1 MILRIFSSSR
11 KIKEYQEKAKAKNA
25 LLDSAF
31 LVSDFLDRVCVVNSF
46 KASSYESLLLMQEA
60 CLKSKDLEKKL
71 GISAEFFAF
80 LKNNEYLFSFF
91 KELSLEKK
99 SIQDLKNNDYYAT
112 YNEHLEILDEVYTNY
127 LLLLKQHNLYDDLS
141 LAQEYKL
148 NLDFLNE
155 YEGIYYDLQ
164 GFLSKFEEDL
174 LCEISKIK
182 STIISFKTSKFNL
195 EYLLELDFLK
205 DIHLELDMF
214 YEVNLSQKKILKQEK
229 LSNPNTLVKL
239 KAFELRSLQCAFV
252 MDEISNFVRA
262 GIDPEKI
269 AVITPDES
277 FCELLKLFDKNNML
291 NFASGVSIKESLF
304 YQKIKALYN
313 GANSD
318 AFIYKID
325 ENYFEQEKMIFD
337 YHNTLLHY
345 LELQFE
351 DFKTRF
357 DQICDLQYFENLI
370 HSFLKDE
377 SQELMN
383 LVQKELCFIKDL
395 LKNKSLKIKELMQL
409 FFMQLDQIKLS
420 YVGGGKVTVMGLL
433 ESRGLSFDGVVILDF
448 NEDFVPKRSI
458 NELFLNNEVRKKAGL
473 ISYERRENLQRLY
486 YENLMKNAKKLS
498 ISFVENE
505 EQTRSRFLDELDF
518 NFFEEKTTP
527 SKAYLNALKLGYQGV
542 RLNLNPI
549 KAPVLKHD
557 IFEKELSFSRLN
569 LFLYQKRTY
578 FYRYILELP
587 EARALSDESKAKNQG
602 NFIHKI
608 LELYYKNYSK
618 NNFNLKIFNDLLEQ
632 EYQKYSISE
641 LELEIFKLKFIQ
653 FAKNEEEH
661 FKLGYKV
668 IEQEEEHHKALNI
681 QNHTIRLKGIVDR
694 IDKLEDK
701 HFIIDYKSGK
711 VPSKSFQLAFY
722 KALYDENAETKF
734 YDLNQ
739 MQFVEEKA
747 KSLDE
752 LKECLKDLLE
762 QREEEIEFENDKDEY
777 CPYKI
782 IYKKDFR

>member
-229 LSNPNTLVKL
+229 LSNPNTLIKL

-351 DFKTRF
+351 DFRTRF

-395 LKNKSLKIKELMQL
+395 LKNKSLKLKELMQL

-486 YENLMKNAKKLS
+486 YENLIKNAKKLS

-569 LFLYQKRTY
+569 LFLNQKRTY

-587 EARALSDESKAKNQG
+587 EPRALSYESKAKNQG
-602 NFIHKI
+602 NFIHKM

-653 FAKNEEEH
+653 FAENEKEH

-668 IEQEEEHHKALNI
+668 IEQEEEHYKALNI
-681 QNHTIRLKGIVDR
+681 QNHTIRLKGIIDR

>member
-229 LSNPNTLVKL
+229 LSNPNTLIKL

-351 DFKTRF
+351 DFRTRF

-395 LKNKSLKIKELMQL
+395 LKNKSLKLKELMQL

-486 YENLMKNAKKLS
+486 YENLIKNAKKLS

-549 KAPVLKHD
+549 KVPVLKHD

-569 LFLYQKRTY
+569 LFLNQKRTY

-587 EARALSDESKAKNQG
+587 EPRALSDESKAKNQG
-602 NFIHKI
+602 NFIHKM

-653 FAKNEEEH
+653 FAENEKEH

-668 IEQEEEHHKALNI
+668 IEQEEEHYKALNI
-681 QNHTIRLKGIVDR
+681 QNHTIRLKGIIDR

>member
-351 DFKTRF
+351 DFRTRF

-395 LKNKSLKIKELMQL
+395 LKNKSLKLKELMQL

-527 SKAYLNALKLGYQGV
+527 SKAYLNALKLDYQGV
-542 RLNLNPI
+542 ELNLNPI

-569 LFLYQKRTY
+569 LFLNQKRTY
-578 FYRYILELP
+578 FYRY
-587 EARALSDESKAKNQG
+587 
-602 NFIHKI
+602 
-608 LELYYKNYSK
+608 
-618 NNFNLKIFNDLLEQ
+618 
-632 EYQKYSISE
+632 
-641 LELEIFKLKFIQ
+641 
-653 FAKNEEEH
+653 
-661 FKLGYKV
+661 
-668 IEQEEEHHKALNI
+668 
-681 QNHTIRLKGIVDR
+681 
-694 IDKLEDK
+694 
-701 HFIIDYKSGK
+701 
-711 VPSKSFQLAFY
+711 
-722 KALYDENAETKF
+722 
-734 YDLNQ
+734 
-739 MQFVEEKA
+739 
-747 KSLDE
+747 
-752 LKECLKDLLE
+752 
-762 QREEEIEFENDKDEY
+762 
-777 CPYKI
+777 
-782 IYKKDFR
+782 

>member
-1 MILRIFSSSR
+1 
-11 KIKEYQEKAKAKNA
+11 
-25 LLDSAF
+25 
-31 LVSDFLDRVCVVNSF
+31 
-46 KASSYESLLLMQEA
+46 
-60 CLKSKDLEKKL
+60 
-71 GISAEFFAF
+71 SAEFFAF

-229 LSNPNTLVKL
+229 LSNPNTLIKL

-351 DFKTRF
+351 DFRTRF

-395 LKNKSLKIKELMQL
+395 LKNKSLKLKELMQL

-486 YENLMKNAKKLS
+486 YENLIKNAKKLS

-569 LFLYQKRTY
+569 LFLNQKRTY

-587 EARALSDESKAKNQG
+587 EPRALSDESKAKNQG
-602 NFIHKI
+602 NFIHKM

-653 FAKNEEEH
+653 FAENEKEH

-668 IEQEEEHHKALNI
+668 IEQEEEHYKALNI
-681 QNHTIRLKGIVDR
+681 QNHTIRLKGIIDR

>member
-11 KIKEYQEKAKAKNA
+11 KIKEYQEKAKTKNA

-351 DFKTRF
+351 DFRTRF

-395 LKNKSLKIKELMQL
+395 LKNKSLKLKELMQL

-486 YENLMKNAKKLS
+486 YENLIKNAKKLS

-569 LFLYQKRTY
+569 LFLNQKRTY

-587 EARALSDESKAKNQG
+587 EPRALSDESKAKNQG
-602 NFIHKI
+602 NFIHKM

-618 NNFNLKIFNDLLEQ
+618 NNFNLKIFND
-632 EYQKYSISE
+632 
-641 LELEIFKLKFIQ
+641 
-653 FAKNEEEH
+653 
-661 FKLGYKV
+661 
-668 IEQEEEHHKALNI
+668 
-681 QNHTIRLKGIVDR
+681 
-694 IDKLEDK
+694 
-701 HFIIDYKSGK
+701 
-711 VPSKSFQLAFY
+711 
-722 KALYDENAETKF
+722 
-734 YDLNQ
+734 
-739 MQFVEEKA
+739 
-747 KSLDE
+747 
-752 LKECLKDLLE
+752 
-762 QREEEIEFENDKDEY
+762 
-777 CPYKI
+777 
-782 IYKKDFR
+782 

>member
-229 LSNPNTLVKL
+229 LSNPNTLIKL

-351 DFKTRF
+351 DFRTRF

-395 LKNKSLKIKELMQL
+395 LKNKSLKLKELMQL

-486 YENLMKNAKKLS
+486 YENLIKNAKKLS

-569 LFLYQKRTY
+569 LFLNQKRTY
-578 FYRYILELP
+578 FY
-587 EARALSDESKAKNQG
+587 
-602 NFIHKI
+602 
-608 LELYYKNYSK
+608 
-618 NNFNLKIFNDLLEQ
+618 
-632 EYQKYSISE
+632 
-641 LELEIFKLKFIQ
+641 
-653 FAKNEEEH
+653 
-661 FKLGYKV
+661 
-668 IEQEEEHHKALNI
+668 
-681 QNHTIRLKGIVDR
+681 
-694 IDKLEDK
+694 
-701 HFIIDYKSGK
+701 
-711 VPSKSFQLAFY
+711 
-722 KALYDENAETKF
+722 
-734 YDLNQ
+734 
-739 MQFVEEKA
+739 
-747 KSLDE
+747 
-752 LKECLKDLLE
+752 
-762 QREEEIEFENDKDEY
+762 
-777 CPYKI
+777 
-782 IYKKDFR
+782 

>member
-229 LSNPNTLVKL
+229 LSNPNTLIKL

-351 DFKTRF
+351 DFRTRF

-395 LKNKSLKIKELMQL
+395 LKNKSLKLKELMQL

-486 YENLMKNAKKLS
+486 YENLIKNAKKLS

-549 KAPVLKHD
+549 KAPV
-557 IFEKELSFSRLN
+557 
-569 LFLYQKRTY
+569 
-578 FYRYILELP
+578 
-587 EARALSDESKAKNQG
+587 
-602 NFIHKI
+602 
-608 LELYYKNYSK
+608 
-618 NNFNLKIFNDLLEQ
+618 
-632 EYQKYSISE
+632 
-641 LELEIFKLKFIQ
+641 
-653 FAKNEEEH
+653 
-661 FKLGYKV
+661 
-668 IEQEEEHHKALNI
+668 
-681 QNHTIRLKGIVDR
+681 
-694 IDKLEDK
+694 
-701 HFIIDYKSGK
+701 
-711 VPSKSFQLAFY
+711 
-722 KALYDENAETKF
+722 
-734 YDLNQ
+734 
-739 MQFVEEKA
+739 
-747 KSLDE
+747 
-752 LKECLKDLLE
+752 
-762 QREEEIEFENDKDEY
+762 
-777 CPYKI
+777 
-782 IYKKDFR
+782 

>member
-11 KIKEYQEKAKAKNA
+11 KIKEYQEKAKTKNA

-351 DFKTRF
+351 DFRTRF

-395 LKNKSLKIKELMQL
+395 LKNKSLKLKELMQL

-486 YENLMKNAKKLS
+486 YENLIKNAKKLS

-569 LFLYQKRTY
+569 LFLNQKRTY
-578 FYRYILELP
+578 FYRY
-587 EARALSDESKAKNQG
+587 
-602 NFIHKI
+602 
-608 LELYYKNYSK
+608 
-618 NNFNLKIFNDLLEQ
+618 
-632 EYQKYSISE
+632 
-641 LELEIFKLKFIQ
+641 
-653 FAKNEEEH
+653 
-661 FKLGYKV
+661 
-668 IEQEEEHHKALNI
+668 
-681 QNHTIRLKGIVDR
+681 
-694 IDKLEDK
+694 
-701 HFIIDYKSGK
+701 
-711 VPSKSFQLAFY
+711 
-722 KALYDENAETKF
+722 
-734 YDLNQ
+734 
-739 MQFVEEKA
+739 
-747 KSLDE
+747 
-752 LKECLKDLLE
+752 
-762 QREEEIEFENDKDEY
+762 
-777 CPYKI
+777 
-782 IYKKDFR
+782 

>member
-351 DFKTRF
+351 DFRTRF

-395 LKNKSLKIKELMQL
+395 LKNKSLKLKELMQL

-486 YENLMKNAKKLS
+486 YENLIKNAKKLS

-569 LFLYQKRTY
+569 LFLNQKRTY

-587 EARALSDESKAKNQG
+587 EPRALSDESKAKNQG
-602 NFIHKI
+602 NFIHKM

-653 FAKNEEEH
+653 FAENEKEH

-668 IEQEEEHHKALNI
+668 IEQEEEHYKALNI
-681 QNHTIRLKGIVDR
+681 QNHTIRLKGIIDR

>member
-351 DFKTRF
+351 DFRTRF

-395 LKNKSLKIKELMQL
+395 LKNKSLKLKELMQL

-527 SKAYLNALKLGYQGV
+527 SKAYLNALKLDYQGV
-542 RLNLNPI
+542 ELNLNPI

-569 LFLYQKRTY
+569 LFLNQKRTY

-587 EARALSDESKAKNQG
+587 E
-602 NFIHKI
+602 
-608 LELYYKNYSK
+608 
-618 NNFNLKIFNDLLEQ
+618 
-632 EYQKYSISE
+632 
-641 LELEIFKLKFIQ
+641 
-653 FAKNEEEH
+653 
-661 FKLGYKV
+661 
-668 IEQEEEHHKALNI
+668 
-681 QNHTIRLKGIVDR
+681 
-694 IDKLEDK
+694 
-701 HFIIDYKSGK
+701 
-711 VPSKSFQLAFY
+711 P
-722 KALYDENAETKF
+722 
-734 YDLNQ
+734 
-739 MQFVEEKA
+739 
-747 KSLDE
+747 
-752 LKECLKDLLE
+752 
-762 QREEEIEFENDKDEY
+762 
-777 CPYKI
+777 
-782 IYKKDFR
+782 

>member
-351 DFKTRF
+351 DFRTRF

-395 LKNKSLKIKELMQL
+395 LKNKSLKLKELMQL

-527 SKAYLNALKLGYQGV
+527 SKVYLNALKLDYQGV
-542 RLNLNPI
+542 ELNLNPI

-587 EARALSDESKAKNQG
+587 EPRALNDESKAKNQG
-602 NFIHKI
+602 NFIHKM

-618 NNFNLKIFNDLLEQ
+618 NNFNLQIFNDLLEQ
-632 EYQKYSISE
+632 EYQKYGISE

-668 IEQEEEHHKALNI
+668 IEQEEEHHKTLNI
-681 QNHTIRLKGIVDR
+681 QNHTIRLKGIIDR
-694 IDKLEDK
+694 IDKLEGK

-722 KALYDENAETKF
+722 KALYDENAEAKF

-752 LKECLKDLLE
+752 LKECLKDLFE

>member
-11 KIKEYQEKAKAKNA
+11 KIKEYQEKAKTKNA

-351 DFKTRF
+351 DFRTRF

-395 LKNKSLKIKELMQL
+395 LKNKSLKLKELMQL

-486 YENLMKNAKKLS
+486 YENLIKNAKKLS

-557 IFEKELSFSRLN
+557 IFEKELSFSRL
-569 LFLYQKRTY
+569 
-578 FYRYILELP
+578 
-587 EARALSDESKAKNQG
+587 
-602 NFIHKI
+602 
-608 LELYYKNYSK
+608 
-618 NNFNLKIFNDLLEQ
+618 
-632 EYQKYSISE
+632 
-641 LELEIFKLKFIQ
+641 
-653 FAKNEEEH
+653 
-661 FKLGYKV
+661 
-668 IEQEEEHHKALNI
+668 
-681 QNHTIRLKGIVDR
+681 
-694 IDKLEDK
+694 
-701 HFIIDYKSGK
+701 
-711 VPSKSFQLAFY
+711 
-722 KALYDENAETKF
+722 
-734 YDLNQ
+734 
-739 MQFVEEKA
+739 
-747 KSLDE
+747 
-752 LKECLKDLLE
+752 
-762 QREEEIEFENDKDEY
+762 
-777 CPYKI
+777 
-782 IYKKDFR
+782 

>member
-351 DFKTRF
+351 DFRTRF

-383 LVQKELCFIKDL
+383 LVQKELYFIKDL
-395 LKNKSLKIKELMQL
+395 LKNKSLKFKELMQL

-527 SKAYLNALKLGYQGV
+527 SKAYLNALKLDYQGV
-542 RLNLNPI
+542 ELNLNPI
-549 KAPVLKHD
+549 KVPVLKHD

-602 NFIHKI
+602 NFIHKM

-618 NNFNLKIFNDLLEQ
+618 NNFN
-632 EYQKYSISE
+632 
-641 LELEIFKLKFIQ
+641 
-653 FAKNEEEH
+653 
-661 FKLGYKV
+661 
-668 IEQEEEHHKALNI
+668 
-681 QNHTIRLKGIVDR
+681 
-694 IDKLEDK
+694 
-701 HFIIDYKSGK
+701 
-711 VPSKSFQLAFY
+711 
-722 KALYDENAETKF
+722 
-734 YDLNQ
+734 
-739 MQFVEEKA
+739 
-747 KSLDE
+747 
-752 LKECLKDLLE
+752 
-762 QREEEIEFENDKDEY
+762 
-777 CPYKI
+777 
-782 IYKKDFR
+782 

>member
-351 DFKTRF
+351 DFRTRF

-383 LVQKELCFIKDL
+383 LVQKELYFIKDL
-395 LKNKSLKIKELMQL
+395 LKNKSLKFKELMQL

-527 SKAYLNALKLGYQGV
+527 SKAYLNALKLDYQGV
-542 RLNLNPI
+542 ELNLNPI
-549 KAPVLKHD
+549 KVPVLKHD

-587 EARALSDESKAKNQG
+587 EARALSDE
-602 NFIHKI
+602 
-608 LELYYKNYSK
+608 
-618 NNFNLKIFNDLLEQ
+618 
-632 EYQKYSISE
+632 
-641 LELEIFKLKFIQ
+641 
-653 FAKNEEEH
+653 
-661 FKLGYKV
+661 
-668 IEQEEEHHKALNI
+668 
-681 QNHTIRLKGIVDR
+681 
-694 IDKLEDK
+694 
-701 HFIIDYKSGK
+701 
-711 VPSKSFQLAFY
+711 
-722 KALYDENAETKF
+722 
-734 YDLNQ
+734 
-739 MQFVEEKA
+739 
-747 KSLDE
+747 
-752 LKECLKDLLE
+752 
-762 QREEEIEFENDKDEY
+762 
-777 CPYKI
+777 
-782 IYKKDFR
+782 

>member
-99 SIQDLKNNDYYAT
+99 SIQDPKNNDYYAT

-229 LSNPNTLVKL
+229 LSNPNTLIKL

-351 DFKTRF
+351 DFRTRF

-395 LKNKSLKIKELMQL
+395 LKNKSLKLKELMQL

-486 YENLMKNAKKLS
+486 YENLIKNAKKLS

-569 LFLYQKRTY
+569 LFLNQKRTY

-587 EARALSDESKAKNQG
+587 EPRALSDESKAKNQG
-602 NFIHKI
+602 NFIHKM
-608 LELYYKNYSK
+608 LELYY
-618 NNFNLKIFNDLLEQ
+618 
-632 EYQKYSISE
+632 
-641 LELEIFKLKFIQ
+641 
-653 FAKNEEEH
+653 
-661 FKLGYKV
+661 
-668 IEQEEEHHKALNI
+668 
-681 QNHTIRLKGIVDR
+681 
-694 IDKLEDK
+694 
-701 HFIIDYKSGK
+701 
-711 VPSKSFQLAFY
+711 
-722 KALYDENAETKF
+722 
-734 YDLNQ
+734 
-739 MQFVEEKA
+739 
-747 KSLDE
+747 
-752 LKECLKDLLE
+752 
-762 QREEEIEFENDKDEY
+762 
-777 CPYKI
+777 
-782 IYKKDFR
+782 

>member
-351 DFKTRF
+351 DFRTRF

-395 LKNKSLKIKELMQL
+395 LKNKSLKLKELMQL

-527 SKAYLNALKLGYQGV
+527 SKAYLNALKLDYQGV
-542 RLNLNPI
+542 ELNLNPI

-569 LFLYQKRTY
+569 LFLNQKRTY

-587 EARALSDESKAKNQG
+587 EPRALSDESKAKNQG
-602 NFIHKI
+602 N
-608 LELYYKNYSK
+608 
-618 NNFNLKIFNDLLEQ
+618 
-632 EYQKYSISE
+632 
-641 LELEIFKLKFIQ
+641 
-653 FAKNEEEH
+653 
-661 FKLGYKV
+661 
-668 IEQEEEHHKALNI
+668 
-681 QNHTIRLKGIVDR
+681 
-694 IDKLEDK
+694 
-701 HFIIDYKSGK
+701 
-711 VPSKSFQLAFY
+711 
-722 KALYDENAETKF
+722 
-734 YDLNQ
+734 
-739 MQFVEEKA
+739 
-747 KSLDE
+747 
-752 LKECLKDLLE
+752 
-762 QREEEIEFENDKDEY
+762 
-777 CPYKI
+777 
-782 IYKKDFR
+782 

>member
-351 DFKTRF
+351 DFRTRF

-395 LKNKSLKIKELMQL
+395 LKNKSLKLKELMQL

-527 SKAYLNALKLGYQGV
+527 SKAYLNALKLDYQ
-542 RLNLNPI
+542 
-549 KAPVLKHD
+549 
-557 IFEKELSFSRLN
+557 
-569 LFLYQKRTY
+569 
-578 FYRYILELP
+578 
-587 EARALSDESKAKNQG
+587 
-602 NFIHKI
+602 
-608 LELYYKNYSK
+608 
-618 NNFNLKIFNDLLEQ
+618 
-632 EYQKYSISE
+632 
-641 LELEIFKLKFIQ
+641 
-653 FAKNEEEH
+653 
-661 FKLGYKV
+661 
-668 IEQEEEHHKALNI
+668 
-681 QNHTIRLKGIVDR
+681 
-694 IDKLEDK
+694 
-701 HFIIDYKSGK
+701 
-711 VPSKSFQLAFY
+711 
-722 KALYDENAETKF
+722 
-734 YDLNQ
+734 
-739 MQFVEEKA
+739 
-747 KSLDE
+747 
-752 LKECLKDLLE
+752 
-762 QREEEIEFENDKDEY
+762 
-777 CPYKI
+777 
-782 IYKKDFR
+782 

>member
-11 KIKEYQEKAKAKNA
+11 KIKEYQEKAKTKNA

-351 DFKTRF
+351 DFRTRF

-383 LVQKELCFIKDL
+383 LVQKELYFIKDL
-395 LKNKSLKIKELMQL
+395 LKNKSLKFKELMQL

-527 SKAYLNALKLGYQGV
+527 SKAYLNALKLDYQGV
-542 RLNLNPI
+542 ELNLNPI
-549 KAPVLKHD
+549 KVPVLKHD

-578 FYRYILELP
+578 
-587 EARALSDESKAKNQG
+587 
-602 NFIHKI
+602 
-608 LELYYKNYSK
+608 
-618 NNFNLKIFNDLLEQ
+618 
-632 EYQKYSISE
+632 
-641 LELEIFKLKFIQ
+641 
-653 FAKNEEEH
+653 
-661 FKLGYKV
+661 
-668 IEQEEEHHKALNI
+668 
-681 QNHTIRLKGIVDR
+681 
-694 IDKLEDK
+694 
-701 HFIIDYKSGK
+701 
-711 VPSKSFQLAFY
+711 
-722 KALYDENAETKF
+722 
-734 YDLNQ
+734 
-739 MQFVEEKA
+739 
-747 KSLDE
+747 
-752 LKECLKDLLE
+752 
-762 QREEEIEFENDKDEY
+762 
-777 CPYKI
+777 
-782 IYKKDFR
+782 

>member
-229 LSNPNTLVKL
+229 LSNPNTLIKL

-351 DFKTRF
+351 DFRTRF

-395 LKNKSLKIKELMQL
+395 LKNKSLKLKELMQL

-486 YENLMKNAKKLS
+486 YENLIKNAKKLS

-569 LFLYQKRTY
+569 LFLNQKRTY

-587 EARALSDESKAKNQG
+587 EPRALSDESKAKNQG
-602 NFIHKI
+602 NFIHKM

-632 EYQKYSISE
+632 E
-641 LELEIFKLKFIQ
+641 
-653 FAKNEEEH
+653 
-661 FKLGYKV
+661 
-668 IEQEEEHHKALNI
+668 
-681 QNHTIRLKGIVDR
+681 
-694 IDKLEDK
+694 
-701 HFIIDYKSGK
+701 
-711 VPSKSFQLAFY
+711 
-722 KALYDENAETKF
+722 
-734 YDLNQ
+734 
-739 MQFVEEKA
+739 
-747 KSLDE
+747 
-752 LKECLKDLLE
+752 
-762 QREEEIEFENDKDEY
+762 
-777 CPYKI
+777 
-782 IYKKDFR
+782 

>member
-351 DFKTRF
+351 DFRTRF

-395 LKNKSLKIKELMQL
+395 LKNKSLKLKELMQL

-527 SKAYLNALKLGYQGV
+527 SKAYLNALKLDYQGV
-542 RLNLNPI
+542 ELNLNPI

-569 LFLYQKRTY
+569 LFLNQKRTY

-587 EARALSDESKAKNQG
+587 EPRALSDESKAKNQG
-602 NFIHKI
+602 
-608 LELYYKNYSK
+608 
-618 NNFNLKIFNDLLEQ
+618 
-632 EYQKYSISE
+632 
-641 LELEIFKLKFIQ
+641 
-653 FAKNEEEH
+653 
-661 FKLGYKV
+661 
-668 IEQEEEHHKALNI
+668 
-681 QNHTIRLKGIVDR
+681 
-694 IDKLEDK
+694 
-701 HFIIDYKSGK
+701 
-711 VPSKSFQLAFY
+711 
-722 KALYDENAETKF
+722 
-734 YDLNQ
+734 
-739 MQFVEEKA
+739 
-747 KSLDE
+747 
-752 LKECLKDLLE
+752 
-762 QREEEIEFENDKDEY
+762 
-777 CPYKI
+777 
-782 IYKKDFR
+782 

>member
-141 LAQEYKL
+141 LVQDYKL

-155 YEGIYYDLQ
+155 YESIYYDLQ

-351 DFKTRF
+351 DFRTRF

-395 LKNKSLKIKELMQL
+395 LKNKSLKLKELMQL

-527 SKAYLNALKLGYQGV
+527 SKAYLNALKLDYQGV
-542 RLNLNPI
+542 ELNLNPI
-549 KAPVLKHD
+549 KVPVLKHD

-569 LFLYQKRTY
+569 LFLYQK
-578 FYRYILELP
+578 
-587 EARALSDESKAKNQG
+587 
-602 NFIHKI
+602 
-608 LELYYKNYSK
+608 
-618 NNFNLKIFNDLLEQ
+618 
-632 EYQKYSISE
+632 
-641 LELEIFKLKFIQ
+641 
-653 FAKNEEEH
+653 
-661 FKLGYKV
+661 
-668 IEQEEEHHKALNI
+668 
-681 QNHTIRLKGIVDR
+681 
-694 IDKLEDK
+694 
-701 HFIIDYKSGK
+701 
-711 VPSKSFQLAFY
+711 
-722 KALYDENAETKF
+722 
-734 YDLNQ
+734 
-739 MQFVEEKA
+739 
-747 KSLDE
+747 
-752 LKECLKDLLE
+752 
-762 QREEEIEFENDKDEY
+762 
-777 CPYKI
+777 
-782 IYKKDFR
+782 

>member
-229 LSNPNTLVKL
+229 LSNPNTLIKL

-351 DFKTRF
+351 DFRTRF

-395 LKNKSLKIKELMQL
+395 LKNKSLKLKELMQL

-486 YENLMKNAKKLS
+486 YENLIKNAKKLS

-542 RLNLNPI
+542 ELNLNPI
-549 KAPVLKHD
+549 KVPVLKHD

-569 LFLYQKRTY
+569 LFLNQKRTY

-587 EARALSDESKAKNQG
+587 EPRALSDESKAKNQG
-602 NFIHKI
+602 NFIHKM

-653 FAKNEEEH
+653 FAENEKEH

-668 IEQEEEHHKALNI
+668 IEQEEEHYKALNI
-681 QNHTIRLKGIVDR
+681 QNHTIRLKGIIDR

>member
-1 MILRIFSSSR
+1 
-11 KIKEYQEKAKAKNA
+11 
-25 LLDSAF
+25 
-31 LVSDFLDRVCVVNSF
+31 
-46 KASSYESLLLMQEA
+46 
-60 CLKSKDLEKKL
+60 
-71 GISAEFFAF
+71 
-80 LKNNEYLFSFF
+80 
-91 KELSLEKK
+91 
-99 SIQDLKNNDYYAT
+99 
-112 YNEHLEILDEVYTNY
+112 
-127 LLLLKQHNLYDDLS
+127 
-141 LAQEYKL
+141 
-148 NLDFLNE
+148 
-155 YEGIYYDLQ
+155 
-164 GFLSKFEEDL
+164 FLSKFEEDL

-351 DFKTRF
+351 DFRTRF

-395 LKNKSLKIKELMQL
+395 LKNKSLKLKELMQL

-486 YENLMKNAKKLS
+486 YENLIKNAKKLS

-569 LFLYQKRTY
+569 LFLNQKRTY

-587 EARALSDESKAKNQG
+587 EPRALSDESKAKNQG
-602 NFIHKI
+602 NFIHKM

-653 FAKNEEEH
+653 FAENEKEH

-668 IEQEEEHHKALNI
+668 IEQEEEHYKALNI
-681 QNHTIRLKGIVDR
+681 QNHTIRLKGIIDR

-711 VPSKSFQLAFY
+711 VPEKSFQLAFY

>member
-229 LSNPNTLVKL
+229 LSNPNTLIKL

-351 DFKTRF
+351 DFRTRF

-395 LKNKSLKIKELMQL
+395 LKNKSLKLKELMQL

-486 YENLMKNAKKLS
+486 YENLIKNAKKLS

-527 SKAYLNALKLGYQGV
+527 SKAYLNALKLDYQGV
-542 RLNLNPI
+542 ELNLNPI
-549 KAPVLKHD
+549 KVPVLKHD

-569 LFLYQKRTY
+569 LFLNQKRTY

-587 EARALSDESKAKNQG
+587 EPRALSDESKAKNQ
-602 NFIHKI
+602 
-608 LELYYKNYSK
+608 
-618 NNFNLKIFNDLLEQ
+618 
-632 EYQKYSISE
+632 
-641 LELEIFKLKFIQ
+641 
-653 FAKNEEEH
+653 
-661 FKLGYKV
+661 
-668 IEQEEEHHKALNI
+668 
-681 QNHTIRLKGIVDR
+681 
-694 IDKLEDK
+694 
-701 HFIIDYKSGK
+701 
-711 VPSKSFQLAFY
+711 
-722 KALYDENAETKF
+722 
-734 YDLNQ
+734 
-739 MQFVEEKA
+739 
-747 KSLDE
+747 
-752 LKECLKDLLE
+752 
-762 QREEEIEFENDKDEY
+762 
-777 CPYKI
+777 
-782 IYKKDFR
+782 

>member
-11 KIKEYQEKAKAKNA
+11 KIKEYQEKAKTKNA

-351 DFKTRF
+351 DFRTRF

-383 LVQKELCFIKDL
+383 LVQKELYFIKDL
-395 LKNKSLKIKELMQL
+395 LKNKSLKFKELMQL

-518 NFFEEKTTP
+518 N
-527 SKAYLNALKLGYQGV
+527 
-542 RLNLNPI
+542 
-549 KAPVLKHD
+549 
-557 IFEKELSFSRLN
+557 
-569 LFLYQKRTY
+569 
-578 FYRYILELP
+578 
-587 EARALSDESKAKNQG
+587 
-602 NFIHKI
+602 
-608 LELYYKNYSK
+608 
-618 NNFNLKIFNDLLEQ
+618 
-632 EYQKYSISE
+632 
-641 LELEIFKLKFIQ
+641 
-653 FAKNEEEH
+653 
-661 FKLGYKV
+661 
-668 IEQEEEHHKALNI
+668 
-681 QNHTIRLKGIVDR
+681 
-694 IDKLEDK
+694 
-701 HFIIDYKSGK
+701 
-711 VPSKSFQLAFY
+711 
-722 KALYDENAETKF
+722 
-734 YDLNQ
+734 
-739 MQFVEEKA
+739 
-747 KSLDE
+747 
-752 LKECLKDLLE
+752 
-762 QREEEIEFENDKDEY
+762 
-777 CPYKI
+777 
-782 IYKKDFR
+782 

>member
-229 LSNPNTLVKL
+229 LSNPNTLIKL

-351 DFKTRF
+351 DFRTRF

-395 LKNKSLKIKELMQL
+395 LKNKSLKLKELMQL

-486 YENLMKNAKKLS
+486 YENLIKNAKKLS

-569 LFLYQKRTY
+569 LFL
-578 FYRYILELP
+578 
-587 EARALSDESKAKNQG
+587 NQ
-602 NFIHKI
+602 
-608 LELYYKNYSK
+608 
-618 NNFNLKIFNDLLEQ
+618 
-632 EYQKYSISE
+632 
-641 LELEIFKLKFIQ
+641 
-653 FAKNEEEH
+653 
-661 FKLGYKV
+661 
-668 IEQEEEHHKALNI
+668 
-681 QNHTIRLKGIVDR
+681 
-694 IDKLEDK
+694 
-701 HFIIDYKSGK
+701 
-711 VPSKSFQLAFY
+711 
-722 KALYDENAETKF
+722 
-734 YDLNQ
+734 
-739 MQFVEEKA
+739 
-747 KSLDE
+747 
-752 LKECLKDLLE
+752 
-762 QREEEIEFENDKDEY
+762 
-777 CPYKI
+777 
-782 IYKKDFR
+782 

>member
-351 DFKTRF
+351 DFRTRF

-383 LVQKELCFIKDL
+383 LVQKELYFIKDL
-395 LKNKSLKIKELMQL
+395 LKNKSLKFKELMQL

-527 SKAYLNALKLGYQGV
+527 SKAYLNALKLDYQGV
-542 RLNLNPI
+542 ELNLNPI
-549 KAPVLKHD
+549 KVPVLKHD

-578 FYRYILELP
+578 FYRY
-587 EARALSDESKAKNQG
+587 
-602 NFIHKI
+602 
-608 LELYYKNYSK
+608 
-618 NNFNLKIFNDLLEQ
+618 
-632 EYQKYSISE
+632 
-641 LELEIFKLKFIQ
+641 
-653 FAKNEEEH
+653 
-661 FKLGYKV
+661 
-668 IEQEEEHHKALNI
+668 
-681 QNHTIRLKGIVDR
+681 
-694 IDKLEDK
+694 
-701 HFIIDYKSGK
+701 
-711 VPSKSFQLAFY
+711 
-722 KALYDENAETKF
+722 
-734 YDLNQ
+734 
-739 MQFVEEKA
+739 
-747 KSLDE
+747 
-752 LKECLKDLLE
+752 
-762 QREEEIEFENDKDEY
+762 
-777 CPYKI
+777 
-782 IYKKDFR
+782 

>member
-1 MILRIFSSSR
+1 
-11 KIKEYQEKAKAKNA
+11 
-25 LLDSAF
+25 
-31 LVSDFLDRVCVVNSF
+31 
-46 KASSYESLLLMQEA
+46 
-60 CLKSKDLEKKL
+60 
-71 GISAEFFAF
+71 
-80 LKNNEYLFSFF
+80 
-91 KELSLEKK
+91 SLEKK

-127 LLLLKQHNLYDDLS
+127 LLLLRQHNLYDDLS

-155 YEGIYYDLQ
+155 YESIYYDLQ

-205 DIHLELDMF
+205 DMHLELDMF

-351 DFKTRF
+351 DFRTRF

-395 LKNKSLKIKELMQL
+395 LKNKSLKLKELMQL

-458 NELFLNNEVRKKAGL
+458 NE
-473 ISYERRENLQRLY
+473 
-486 YENLMKNAKKLS
+486 
-498 ISFVENE
+498 
-505 EQTRSRFLDELDF
+505 
-518 NFFEEKTTP
+518 
-527 SKAYLNALKLGYQGV
+527 
-542 RLNLNPI
+542 
-549 KAPVLKHD
+549 
-557 IFEKELSFSRLN
+557 
-569 LFLYQKRTY
+569 
-578 FYRYILELP
+578 
-587 EARALSDESKAKNQG
+587 
-602 NFIHKI
+602 
-608 LELYYKNYSK
+608 
-618 NNFNLKIFNDLLEQ
+618 
-632 EYQKYSISE
+632 
-641 LELEIFKLKFIQ
+641 
-653 FAKNEEEH
+653 
-661 FKLGYKV
+661 
-668 IEQEEEHHKALNI
+668 
-681 QNHTIRLKGIVDR
+681 
-694 IDKLEDK
+694 
-701 HFIIDYKSGK
+701 
-711 VPSKSFQLAFY
+711 
-722 KALYDENAETKF
+722 
-734 YDLNQ
+734 
-739 MQFVEEKA
+739 
-747 KSLDE
+747 
-752 LKECLKDLLE
+752 
-762 QREEEIEFENDKDEY
+762 
-777 CPYKI
+777 
-782 IYKKDFR
+782 

>member
-141 LAQEYKL
+141 LVQDYKL

-155 YEGIYYDLQ
+155 YESIYYDLQ

-351 DFKTRF
+351 DFRTRF

-395 LKNKSLKIKELMQL
+395 LKNKSLKLKELMQL

-527 SKAYLNALKLGYQGV
+527 SKAYLNALKLDYQGV
-542 RLNLNPI
+542 ELNLNPI
-549 KAPVLKHD
+549 KVPVLKHD
-557 IFEKELSFSRLN
+557 IFEKELS
-569 LFLYQKRTY
+569 
-578 FYRYILELP
+578 
-587 EARALSDESKAKNQG
+587 
-602 NFIHKI
+602 
-608 LELYYKNYSK
+608 
-618 NNFNLKIFNDLLEQ
+618 
-632 EYQKYSISE
+632 
-641 LELEIFKLKFIQ
+641 
-653 FAKNEEEH
+653 
-661 FKLGYKV
+661 
-668 IEQEEEHHKALNI
+668 
-681 QNHTIRLKGIVDR
+681 
-694 IDKLEDK
+694 
-701 HFIIDYKSGK
+701 
-711 VPSKSFQLAFY
+711 
-722 KALYDENAETKF
+722 
-734 YDLNQ
+734 
-739 MQFVEEKA
+739 
-747 KSLDE
+747 
-752 LKECLKDLLE
+752 
-762 QREEEIEFENDKDEY
+762 
-777 CPYKI
+777 
-782 IYKKDFR
+782 

>member
-11 KIKEYQEKAKAKNA
+11 KIKEYQEKAKTKNA

-351 DFKTRF
+351 DFRTRF

-395 LKNKSLKIKELMQL
+395 LKNKSLKLKELMQL

-486 YENLMKNAKKLS
+486 YENLIKNAKKLS

-549 KAPVLKHD
+549 KAPVLK
-557 IFEKELSFSRLN
+557 
-569 LFLYQKRTY
+569 
-578 FYRYILELP
+578 
-587 EARALSDESKAKNQG
+587 
-602 NFIHKI
+602 
-608 LELYYKNYSK
+608 
-618 NNFNLKIFNDLLEQ
+618 
-632 EYQKYSISE
+632 
-641 LELEIFKLKFIQ
+641 
-653 FAKNEEEH
+653 
-661 FKLGYKV
+661 
-668 IEQEEEHHKALNI
+668 
-681 QNHTIRLKGIVDR
+681 
-694 IDKLEDK
+694 
-701 HFIIDYKSGK
+701 
-711 VPSKSFQLAFY
+711 
-722 KALYDENAETKF
+722 
-734 YDLNQ
+734 
-739 MQFVEEKA
+739 
-747 KSLDE
+747 
-752 LKECLKDLLE
+752 
-762 QREEEIEFENDKDEY
+762 
-777 CPYKI
+777 
-782 IYKKDFR
+782 

>member
-229 LSNPNTLVKL
+229 LSNPNTLIKL

-351 DFKTRF
+351 DFRTRF

-395 LKNKSLKIKELMQL
+395 LKNKSLKLKELMQL

-486 YENLMKNAKKLS
+486 YENLIKNAKKLS

-542 RLNLNPI
+542 RLN
-549 KAPVLKHD
+549 
-557 IFEKELSFSRLN
+557 
-569 LFLYQKRTY
+569 
-578 FYRYILELP
+578 
-587 EARALSDESKAKNQG
+587 
-602 NFIHKI
+602 
-608 LELYYKNYSK
+608 
-618 NNFNLKIFNDLLEQ
+618 
-632 EYQKYSISE
+632 
-641 LELEIFKLKFIQ
+641 
-653 FAKNEEEH
+653 
-661 FKLGYKV
+661 
-668 IEQEEEHHKALNI
+668 
-681 QNHTIRLKGIVDR
+681 
-694 IDKLEDK
+694 
-701 HFIIDYKSGK
+701 
-711 VPSKSFQLAFY
+711 
-722 KALYDENAETKF
+722 
-734 YDLNQ
+734 
-739 MQFVEEKA
+739 
-747 KSLDE
+747 
-752 LKECLKDLLE
+752 
-762 QREEEIEFENDKDEY
+762 
-777 CPYKI
+777 
-782 IYKKDFR
+782 

>member
-11 KIKEYQEKAKAKNA
+11 KIKEYQEKAKTKNA

-351 DFKTRF
+351 DFRTRF

-395 LKNKSLKIKELMQL
+395 LKNKSLKLKELMQL

-486 YENLMKNAKKLS
+486 YENLIKNAKKLS

-569 LFLYQKRTY
+569 LFLNQKRTY

-602 NFIHKI
+602 NFIHKM
-608 LELYYKNYSK
+608 LEL
-618 NNFNLKIFNDLLEQ
+618 
-632 EYQKYSISE
+632 
-641 LELEIFKLKFIQ
+641 
-653 FAKNEEEH
+653 
-661 FKLGYKV
+661 
-668 IEQEEEHHKALNI
+668 
-681 QNHTIRLKGIVDR
+681 
-694 IDKLEDK
+694 
-701 HFIIDYKSGK
+701 
-711 VPSKSFQLAFY
+711 
-722 KALYDENAETKF
+722 
-734 YDLNQ
+734 
-739 MQFVEEKA
+739 
-747 KSLDE
+747 
-752 LKECLKDLLE
+752 
-762 QREEEIEFENDKDEY
+762 
-777 CPYKI
+777 
-782 IYKKDFR
+782 

>member
-351 DFKTRF
+351 DFRTRF

-383 LVQKELCFIKDL
+383 LVQKELYFIKDL
-395 LKNKSLKIKELMQL
+395 LKNKSLKFKELMQL

-527 SKAYLNALKLGYQGV
+527 SKAYLNALKLDYQGV
-542 RLNLNPI
+542 ELNLNPI
-549 KAPVLKHD
+549 KVPVLKHD
-557 IFEKELSFSRLN
+557 IFEKELSFS
-569 LFLYQKRTY
+569 
-578 FYRYILELP
+578 
-587 EARALSDESKAKNQG
+587 
-602 NFIHKI
+602 
-608 LELYYKNYSK
+608 
-618 NNFNLKIFNDLLEQ
+618 
-632 EYQKYSISE
+632 
-641 LELEIFKLKFIQ
+641 
-653 FAKNEEEH
+653 
-661 FKLGYKV
+661 
-668 IEQEEEHHKALNI
+668 
-681 QNHTIRLKGIVDR
+681 
-694 IDKLEDK
+694 
-701 HFIIDYKSGK
+701 
-711 VPSKSFQLAFY
+711 
-722 KALYDENAETKF
+722 
-734 YDLNQ
+734 
-739 MQFVEEKA
+739 
-747 KSLDE
+747 
-752 LKECLKDLLE
+752 
-762 QREEEIEFENDKDEY
+762 
-777 CPYKI
+777 
-782 IYKKDFR
+782 

>member
-229 LSNPNTLVKL
+229 LSNPNTLIKL

-351 DFKTRF
+351 DFRTRF

-395 LKNKSLKIKELMQL
+395 LKNKSLKLKELMQL

-549 KAPVLKHD
+549 KAPILKHD

-602 NFIHKI
+602 NFIHKM

-618 NNFNLKIFNDLLEQ
+618 NNFN
-632 EYQKYSISE
+632 
-641 LELEIFKLKFIQ
+641 
-653 FAKNEEEH
+653 
-661 FKLGYKV
+661 
-668 IEQEEEHHKALNI
+668 
-681 QNHTIRLKGIVDR
+681 
-694 IDKLEDK
+694 
-701 HFIIDYKSGK
+701 
-711 VPSKSFQLAFY
+711 
-722 KALYDENAETKF
+722 
-734 YDLNQ
+734 
-739 MQFVEEKA
+739 
-747 KSLDE
+747 
-752 LKECLKDLLE
+752 
-762 QREEEIEFENDKDEY
+762 
-777 CPYKI
+777 
-782 IYKKDFR
+782 

>member
-1 MILRIFSSSR
+1 
-11 KIKEYQEKAKAKNA
+11 
-25 LLDSAF
+25 
-31 LVSDFLDRVCVVNSF
+31 
-46 KASSYESLLLMQEA
+46 
-60 CLKSKDLEKKL
+60 
-71 GISAEFFAF
+71 
-80 LKNNEYLFSFF
+80 
-91 KELSLEKK
+91 
-99 SIQDLKNNDYYAT
+99 
-112 YNEHLEILDEVYTNY
+112 
-127 LLLLKQHNLYDDLS
+127 
-141 LAQEYKL
+141 AQEYKL

-351 DFKTRF
+351 DFRTRF

-395 LKNKSLKIKELMQL
+395 LKNKSLKLKELMQL

-486 YENLMKNAKKLS
+486 YENLIKNAKKLS

-569 LFLYQKRTY
+569 LFLNQKRTY

-587 EARALSDESKAKNQG
+587 EPRALSDESKAKNQG
-602 NFIHKI
+602 NFIHKM

-653 FAKNEEEH
+653 FAENEKEH

-668 IEQEEEHHKALNI
+668 IEQEEEHYKALNI
-681 QNHTIRLKGIVDR
+681 QNHTIRLKGIIDR

-711 VPSKSFQLAFY
+711 VPEKSFQLAFY

>member
-31 LVSDFLDRVCVVNSF
+31 LVSDFLDRVCVINSF

-277 FCELLKLFDKNNML
+277 FCDLLKLFDKNNML

-351 DFKTRF
+351 DFRTRF

-395 LKNKSLKIKELMQL
+395 LKNKSLKLKELMQL

-527 SKAYLNALKLGYQGV
+527 SKAYLNALKLDYQGV
-542 RLNLNPI
+542 ELNLNPI

-602 NFIHKI
+602 NFIHKM
-608 LELYYKNYSK
+608 LEFYYKNYSK

-632 EYQKYSISE
+632 EYQKYGISE

-653 FAKNEEEH
+653 FAENEKEH

-681 QNHTIRLKGIVDR
+681 QNHTIRLKGIIDR

>member
-229 LSNPNTLVKL
+229 LSNPNTLIKL

-351 DFKTRF
+351 DFRTRF

-395 LKNKSLKIKELMQL
+395 LKNKSLKLKELMQL

-486 YENLMKNAKKLS
+486 YENLIKNAKKLS

-542 RLNLNPI
+542 RLNLSPI

-569 LFLYQKRTY
+569 LFLNQKRTY

-587 EARALSDESKAKNQG
+587 EPRALSDESKAKNQG
-602 NFIHKI
+602 NFIHKM

-653 FAKNEEEH
+653 FAENEKEH

-681 QNHTIRLKGIVDR
+681 QNHTIRLKGIIDR

>member
-1 MILRIFSSSR
+1 
-11 KIKEYQEKAKAKNA
+11 
-25 LLDSAF
+25 
-31 LVSDFLDRVCVVNSF
+31 
-46 KASSYESLLLMQEA
+46 
-60 CLKSKDLEKKL
+60 
-71 GISAEFFAF
+71 
-80 LKNNEYLFSFF
+80 
-91 KELSLEKK
+91 
-99 SIQDLKNNDYYAT
+99 YYAT

-155 YEGIYYDLQ
+155 YESIYYDLQ

-351 DFKTRF
+351 DFRTRF

-395 LKNKSLKIKELMQL
+395 LKNKSLKLKELMQL

-486 YENLMKNAKKLS
+486 YENLIKNAKKLS

-569 LFLYQKRTY
+569 LFLNQKRTY

-587 EARALSDESKAKNQG
+587 EPRALSDESKAKNQG
-602 NFIHKI
+602 NFIHKM

-618 NNFNLKIFNDLLEQ
+618 NNFNLKIFND
-632 EYQKYSISE
+632 
-641 LELEIFKLKFIQ
+641 
-653 FAKNEEEH
+653 
-661 FKLGYKV
+661 
-668 IEQEEEHHKALNI
+668 
-681 QNHTIRLKGIVDR
+681 
-694 IDKLEDK
+694 
-701 HFIIDYKSGK
+701 
-711 VPSKSFQLAFY
+711 
-722 KALYDENAETKF
+722 
-734 YDLNQ
+734 
-739 MQFVEEKA
+739 
-747 KSLDE
+747 
-752 LKECLKDLLE
+752 
-762 QREEEIEFENDKDEY
+762 
-777 CPYKI
+777 
-782 IYKKDFR
+782 

>member
-351 DFKTRF
+351 DFRTRF

-395 LKNKSLKIKELMQL
+395 LKNKSLKLKELMQL

-527 SKAYLNALKLGYQGV
+527 SKAYLNALKLDYQGV
-542 RLNLNPI
+542 ELNLNPI
-549 KAPVLKHD
+549 KVPVLKHD

-602 NFIHKI
+602 NFIHKM
-608 LELYYKNYSK
+608 LEFYYKNYSK

-632 EYQKYSISE
+632 
-641 LELEIFKLKFIQ
+641 
-653 FAKNEEEH
+653 
-661 FKLGYKV
+661 
-668 IEQEEEHHKALNI
+668 
-681 QNHTIRLKGIVDR
+681 
-694 IDKLEDK
+694 
-701 HFIIDYKSGK
+701 
-711 VPSKSFQLAFY
+711 
-722 KALYDENAETKF
+722 
-734 YDLNQ
+734 
-739 MQFVEEKA
+739 
-747 KSLDE
+747 
-752 LKECLKDLLE
+752 
-762 QREEEIEFENDKDEY
+762 
-777 CPYKI
+777 
-782 IYKKDFR
+782 

>member
-351 DFKTRF
+351 DFRTRF

-383 LVQKELCFIKDL
+383 LVQKELYFIKDL
-395 LKNKSLKIKELMQL
+395 LKNKSLKFKELMQL

-527 SKAYLNALKLGYQGV
+527 SKAYLNALKLDYQGV
-542 RLNLNPI
+542 ELNLNPI
-549 KAPVLKHD
+549 KVPVLKHD

-569 LFLYQKRTY
+569 LFLY
-578 FYRYILELP
+578 
-587 EARALSDESKAKNQG
+587 
-602 NFIHKI
+602 
-608 LELYYKNYSK
+608 
-618 NNFNLKIFNDLLEQ
+618 
-632 EYQKYSISE
+632 
-641 LELEIFKLKFIQ
+641 
-653 FAKNEEEH
+653 
-661 FKLGYKV
+661 
-668 IEQEEEHHKALNI
+668 
-681 QNHTIRLKGIVDR
+681 
-694 IDKLEDK
+694 
-701 HFIIDYKSGK
+701 
-711 VPSKSFQLAFY
+711 
-722 KALYDENAETKF
+722 
-734 YDLNQ
+734 
-739 MQFVEEKA
+739 
-747 KSLDE
+747 
-752 LKECLKDLLE
+752 
-762 QREEEIEFENDKDEY
+762 
-777 CPYKI
+777 
-782 IYKKDFR
+782 